1 MTKAVN
7 RKAGKKG
14 RTEDVKPGVKTSTV
28 KQPAKSQKK
37 QLQHQQGTSRRWI
50 IGVVILCLLIGAVVL
65 FFKPSLKVT
74 SNEKVSKG
82 KNFDQNKKAKESK
95 GGRSDER
102 KGKKAGK

>member
-14 RTEDVKPGVKTSTV
+14 RTEDVKTSTV

-37 QLQHQQGTSRRWI
+37 QLQQQQGTSRRWI
-50 IGVVILCLLIGAVVL
+50 IGVVILCLLIGAVVVL
-65 FFKPSLKVT
+65 FIPSLKIT

-95 GGRSDER
+95 GDRTEER
-102 KGKKAGK
+102 KGKQAGK